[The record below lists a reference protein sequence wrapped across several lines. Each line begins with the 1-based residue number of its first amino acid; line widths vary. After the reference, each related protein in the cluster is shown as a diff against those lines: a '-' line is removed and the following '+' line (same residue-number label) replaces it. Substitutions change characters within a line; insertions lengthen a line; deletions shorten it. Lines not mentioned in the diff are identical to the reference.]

1 MAFEF
6 PLPDVGEGL
15 TEADIVSWKVAPGD
29 EVTVLRIDGAT
40 LVVRPLPRIDW
51 EADGA

>member
-1 MAFEF
+1 MRRTVTSSPGA
-6 PLPDVGEGL
+6 PD
-15 TEADIVSWKVAPGD
+15 VAPGD

>member
-1 MAFEF
+1 MCIRDSTWSARVE
-6 PLPDVGEGL
+6 PGAPE
-15 TEADIVSWKVAPGD
+15 VAPGD